1 MAALAPGKARVQ
13 FNANR
18 EYIEELFETGETI
31 KGVHTIL
38 IQEEKITMSYF
49 QFRRLSSGEAALR
62 TKFRPRSNESRLKQD
77 AHNRQKEALLKKEIF
92 TRHTG
97 IIEADS
103 NKSSVNTVMNDN
115 NLKNLL

>member
-49 QFRRLSSGEAALR
+49 QFRRLSSGKAALR
-62 TKFRPRSNESRLKQD
+62 TKFVPRNNENRKKQD
-77 AHNRQKEALLKKEIF
+77 VQREKKEGSVKEENA
-92 TRHTG
+92 TKHNN

-103 NKSSVNTVMNDN
+103 NKSSVNTVMNDH